1 MPIAEERV
9 LAEQAVTLAQPP
21 AAISR
26 KRFLGR
32 LGASV
37 AGVAV
42 GSELLSTALG
52 GRSPFLGAPP
62 AFADGGGSVVAPLPI
77 PGGERGTHH
86 FLPGRGKEVTT
97 INDFNGFVGIAQL
110 TGTGRGSDGSALNF
124 SCDNRFLVGEYV
136 GEDGKLHRGA
146 FGVF

>member
-1 MPIAEERV
+1 MPTAEERV
-9 LAEQAVTLAQPP
+9 LAEEGVTPTLGSAG
-21 AAISR
+21 ISR
-26 KRFLGR
+26 QRFLGQ

-52 GRSPFLGAPP
+52 GRSAFLAAPP
-62 AFADGGGSVVAPLPI
+62 AFAAGGGNIVAPLPI
-77 PGGERGTHH
+77 PGGDFNTHH

-110 TGTGRGSDGSALNF
+110 TGTGKSSDGSALNF
-124 SCDNRFLVGEYV
+124 SCDNRFLIGEYV

>member
-1 MPIAEERV
+1 MITAQEH
-9 LAEQAVTLAQPP
+9 TLAREETAP
-21 AAISR
+21 ALELDGISR
-26 KRFLGR
+26 RRFLGR

-52 GRSPFLGAPP
+52 GRSAFLAAPP
-62 AFADGGGSVVAPLPI
+62 AFAARRGSVVAPLPI
-77 PGGERGTHH
+77 PGGDFNTHH

-110 TGTGRGSDGSALNF
+110 TGTGKGSDGRALNF
-124 SCDNRFLVGEYV
+124 SCDNRFLIGEYV
-136 GEDGKLHRGA
+136 GEDGKLHQGA

>member
-1 MPIAEERV
+1 MLTAEERV
-9 LAEQAVTLAQPP
+9 LAEQDVALALRPEG
-21 AAISR
+21 ISR

-32 LGASV
+32 LGTSV

-52 GRSPFLGAPP
+52 GRSPFLATPP
-62 AFADGGGSVVAPLPI
+62 AFADGGSVVAPLPI

-110 TGTGRGSDGSALNF
+110 TGTGTGSDGSALNF
-124 SCDNRFLVGEYV
+124 SVDNRFLVGEYV

>member
-1 MPIAEERV
+1 MPSAGQ
-9 LAEQAVTLAQPP
+9 LGPGEQAVAGM
-21 AAISR
+21 SR
-26 KRFLGR
+26 QRFLGR

-42 GSELLSTALG
+42 GSELLSSALES
-52 GRSPFLGAPP
+52 RTPFLGAPP
-62 AFADGGGSVVAPLPI
+62 AFARAGASIVAPLPI
-77 PGGERGTHH
+77 PGGDNNTHH

-110 TGTGRGSDGSALNF
+110 TGSGKGSDGRTLNF
-124 SCDNRFLVGEYV
+124 SCDNRFLLGEYV
-136 GEDGKLHRGA
+136 GEDGKLHQGA